1 MLVAL
6 KKGAFGPGRYVFGKL
21 VFERL
26 NSGQT
31 NTVHEVDD
39 DTGAVLV
46 NTGHFEIRATETKK
60 PMVPPARGDRPASSR
75 AKAAEAFPVFDD
87 EPDAVETHEAPETEK
102 PVAFTDDEPVAQPA
116 LPEAGNPIPPSA
128 NLEEMTFGELVGYA
142 KSRGIKLTRD
152 MKKAAVVNAILG
164 SK

>member
-6 KKGAFGPGRYVFGKL
+6 KKGAFGPGRYAYGTL
-21 VFERL
+21 LFERL
-26 NSGQT
+26 NGGQS
-31 NTVHEVDD
+31 NTVHDVDD
-39 DTGAVLV
+39 DVGAELV
-46 NTGHFEIRATETKK
+46 NTGHFEIRMGVKSK
-60 PMVPPARGDRPASSR
+60 PTAPPARVERPASSR
-75 AKAAEAFPVFDD
+75 AKAAEAFPVAFPED
-87 EPDAVETHEAPETEK
+87 EPEPVSEK
-102 PVAFTDDEPVAQPA
+102 PEPFVAQPTPA
-116 LPEAGNPIPPSA
+116 EAGNPIPPMA